1 MDIRRMSP
9 EMGKRVNIHI
19 YEEIKVGLFGKAAL
33 AKAAKRSSIVR
44 CDGKLYAVPYEIYLK
59 AEELECD

>member
-1 MDIRRMSP
+1 
-9 EMGKRVNIHI
+9 MGKRVNIHI

>member
-1 MDIRRMSP
+1 M
-9 EMGKRVNIHI
+9 NIHI
-19 YEEIKVGLFGKAAL
+19 YEEIKWTIGKAAL